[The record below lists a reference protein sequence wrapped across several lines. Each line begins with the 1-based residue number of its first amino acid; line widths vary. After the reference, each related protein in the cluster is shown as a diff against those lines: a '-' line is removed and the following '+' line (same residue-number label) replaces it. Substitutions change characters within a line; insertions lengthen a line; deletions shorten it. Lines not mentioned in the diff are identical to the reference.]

1 MTLSWCTAKD
11 FIQAKEFQRDDLLK
25 TQNTTYGKL
34 LTNIII
40 TKLLYFPIIL
50 GLPFMFSALPWYG
63 TLIGFFVMHFI
74 AGVILAAI
82 FQPAHVVPTSTYPVP
97 NDSGVVEADWAV
109 NQLYNTANFAPKAA
123 LFSWY
128 VGGLNFQVE
137 HHLFPTISHVHYKK
151 LSEIVKQTAHEYNL
165 PYYSYKTFFGAIKE
179 HTKMLK
185 DLGTKDF
192 IQAKEFQRDDLLKT
206 QNTTYGKL
214 LTNIIITK
222 ILYFPIILGLPFMF
236 SALPWY
242 GTLIGFFVMHFIA
255 GVILAAIFQPAH
267 VVPTSTYPVPND
279 SGVVEADWAVNQL
292 YNTANFAPKAAL
304 FSWYVGG
311 LNYQVEHHLFPT
323 ISHVHYKKLSEI
335 VRKTAH
341 EYNLPYYS
349 YKTFFGAVKEHT
361 KMLKELG
368 TKDFAPAIHH

>member
-1 MTLSWCTAKD
+1 MSIPNVTFSKNHNADFYKTLQKRVRDYFKDNNVTRFGNAGMVYKTIFMISLYLVPFILLNTVITSTILSYLMWVLMGLGMAGIGLSIMHDANHGAYSKNDAVNRWLGYVINGVGGSDVNWRIQHNVLHHTYTNVAGMDKDIDPGPVMRFTPHAKRFKFHRFQHVYAWFFYGLMTLSWCTAKD

-40 TKLLYFPIIL
+40 TKVLYFPIIL

-151 LSEIVKQTAHEYNL
+151 LSEIVRKTAHEYNL

-192 IQAKEFQRDDLLKT
+192 
-206 QNTTYGKL
+206 
-214 LTNIIITK
+214 
-222 ILYFPIILGLPFMF
+222 
-236 SALPWY
+236 
-242 GTLIGFFVMHFIA
+242 
-255 GVILAAIFQPAH
+255 
-267 VVPTSTYPVPND
+267 
-279 SGVVEADWAVNQL
+279 
-292 YNTANFAPKAAL
+292 
-304 FSWYVGG
+304 
-311 LNYQVEHHLFPT
+311 
-323 ISHVHYKKLSEI
+323 
-335 VRKTAH
+335 
-341 EYNLPYYS
+341 
-349 YKTFFGAVKEHT
+349 
-361 KMLKELG
+361 
-368 TKDFAPAIHH
+368 APAIHH